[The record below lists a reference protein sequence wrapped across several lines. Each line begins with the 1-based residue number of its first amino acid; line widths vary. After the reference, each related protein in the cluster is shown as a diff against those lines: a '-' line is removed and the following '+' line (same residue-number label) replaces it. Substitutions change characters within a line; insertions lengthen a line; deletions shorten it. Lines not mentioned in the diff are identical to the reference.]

1 MINCLLKLAEQLETK
16 EPEIAESIRVLA
28 GRYTKIPLPMP
39 YRLQPAFKY
48 IMYLKLMHNL
58 DNATFHHM
66 KRKYLNTSTD
76 IQLECQKEL
85 DKIINQD
92 ALKFKRS
99 SSQLRR
105 DFEEKLRRAN
115 YLMD

>member
-1 MINCLLKLAEQLETK
+1 
-16 EPEIAESIRVLA
+16 
-28 GRYTKIPLPMP
+28 
-39 YRLQPAFKY
+39 
-48 IMYLKLMHNL
+48 
-58 DNATFHHM
+58 M
-66 KRKYLNTSTD
+66 KRKYLNTGTS

-92 ALKFKRS
+92 AMKFKRS
-99 SSQLRR
+99 SAEIRK